1 MQLNKIIDKA
11 QKSNNLTKEEIVYLL
26 ENKNNDLYAAADKIR
41 KQYKGDA
48 VHLRG
53 LIEFTNIC
61 RNDCKYCG
69 LRYSNKVIERY
80 RLDENE
86 IIKTA
91 INAINSGYKT
101 IVLQGGEDLWFDAD
115 KICRIIREIK
125 AYDTAVTLSIGERNP
140 EEYKAFKKAGADR
153 YLMRIETTDIELYK
167 FLHPNMSFENRVNCL
182 YELKKL
188 GYETGTGCLVGLPNQ
203 TIDSL
208 ADDILFFKELDA
220 DMVGIGPLI
229 PHPET
234 PLKDANKD
242 NFDNA
247 LAVMAVTRLIL
258 PDINIPATTA
268 MESVRQNGRIIALQS
283 GANVVMPNMTEGE
296 YRKKYEIYP
305 NKICI
310 NDSPQRCIKCIKNK
324 IESIGRTVSE
334 TKGFRTC

>member
-268 MESVRQNGRIIALQS
+268 MESVRQNGRIILLCTNYS
-283 GANVVMPNMTEGE
+283 
-296 YRKKYEIYP
+296 R
-305 NKICI
+305 
-310 NDSPQRCIKCIKNK
+310 
-324 IESIGRTVSE
+324 
-334 TKGFRTC
+334 F